1 MRTNRLTLEEMLN
14 APAELDR
21 NLVKIRKYK
30 LEIKRLNAR
39 NEQLRYC
46 INKNKDFFDKQ
57 KSIQD
62 NIQDKNMR
70 CYTKTIL
77 QYNINKGVWEEPNG

>member
-1 MRTNRLTLEEMLN
+1 MRTSRLTLEEMLN
-14 APAELDR
+14 APVELDR

-62 NIQDKNMR
+62 NIQDI
-70 CYTKTIL
+70 KTETDL
-77 QYNINKGVWEEPNG
+77 KLVYDEKYKMWLVKPNG

>member
-1 MRTNRLTLEEMLN
+1 MSRLNLEEMLN

-62 NIQDKNMR
+62 NIQDI
-70 CYTKTIL
+70 KTETDL
-77 QYNINKGVWEEPNG
+77 KLVYDEKYKMWLVKPNG

>member
-1 MRTNRLTLEEMLN
+1 MSRLNLEEMLN
-14 APAELDR
+14 APVELDR

-62 NIQDKNMR
+62 SIQDKHTR

-77 QYNINKGVWEEPNG
+77 QYNIKTGKWEEPNG

>member
-1 MRTNRLTLEEMLN
+1 MRTSRLTLEEMLN
-14 APAELDR
+14 APVELDR

-30 LEIKRLNAR
+30 LEIKKLNAR

-62 NIQDKNMR
+62 NIQDI
-70 CYTKTIL
+70 KTETDL
-77 QYNINKGVWEEPNG
+77 KLVYDEKYKMWLVKPNG

>member
-1 MRTNRLTLEEMLN
+1 MSRLSLEEMLN
-14 APAELDR
+14 APVELDK

-62 NIQDKNMR
+62 NIQDI
-70 CYTKTIL
+70 KTETDL
-77 QYNINKGVWEEPNG
+77 KLVYDEKYKMWLVKPNG

>member
-14 APAELDR
+14 APVELDR

-62 NIQDKNMR
+62 NIQDI
-70 CYTKTIL
+70 KTETDL
-77 QYNINKGVWEEPNG
+77 KLVYDEKYKMWLVKPNG

>member
-1 MRTNRLTLEEMLN
+1 MSRLSLEEMLN
-14 APAELDR
+14 APVELDK

-62 NIQDKNMR
+62 KNTR

-77 QYNINKGVWEEPNG
+77 KYNIKKGTWEEPNG